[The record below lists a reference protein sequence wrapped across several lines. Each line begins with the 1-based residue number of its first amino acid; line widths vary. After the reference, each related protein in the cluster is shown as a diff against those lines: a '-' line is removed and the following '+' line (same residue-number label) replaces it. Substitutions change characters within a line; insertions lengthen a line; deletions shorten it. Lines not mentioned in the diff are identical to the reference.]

1 MMKRL
6 KSKQRQHVAVV
17 RELNMLEIKLIF
29 TVEEVN
35 TLLIALN
42 EAPIPAKVS
51 VALSEK
57 IKNQAIPQVQPAPV
71 EATPEAEPEAE

>member
-1 MMKRL
+1 MP
-6 KSKQRQHVAVV
+6 
-17 RELNMLEIKLIF
+17 EIKLTF

-35 TLLIALN
+35 TILIALN

-57 IKNQAIPQVQPAPV
+57 IKNQALPQVQPAAPV
-71 EATPEAEPEAE
+71 EEPIVEEPVAE